1 MNRSAAKTLGAAV
14 LGAAFAATAAGTASA
29 AVGPLPDTGKA
40 LDTVNKLPVDQVAKE
55 LPNAGTDTLTAT
67 RSAASAVNTT
77 APQVL
82 QAAKTANP
90 LGALLGGLPVNGLNK
105 GLPVDGLGG

>member
-1 MNRSAAKTLGAAV
+1 MNRSAAKTLGVAV

-40 LDTVNKLPVDQVAKE
+40 LETVNKLPVDQVAKE
-55 LPNAGTDTLTAT
+55 LPHAAPDTLTAT
-67 RSAASAVNTT
+67 RAAGGAVNET

-82 QAAKTANP
+82 QAVKAANP
-90 LGALLGGLPVNGLNK
+90 LGALLGGLPVNGLQN
-105 GLPVDGLGG
+105 GLPVNGLGG